1 MNWPGL
7 EELREAKVKLR
18 LERGMGLGQAKQ
30 RAACSGDWA
39 VLEAEEPHKGPEGE
53 RAQCIKG
60 TESSS
65 LQGE

>member
-1 MNWPGL
+1 
-7 EELREAKVKLR
+7 
-18 LERGMGLGQAKQ
+18 MGLGQAKQ